1 MHNIEAIERCLWSA
15 ADQLRGNSEFASN
28 EYFLP
33 IMGLIFLRHAYSRYL
48 SANKKRTKQLN

>member
-1 MHNIEAIERCLWSA
+1 MHNIEAIERRLWNA
-15 ADQLRGNSEFASN
+15 ADQLCGNSEFASN

-48 SANKKRTKQLN
+48 ECEG